1 VVLPLVHPH
10 GPRVLIAEVDD
21 ARHAQVS
28 QGLHVAEG
36 RERSS
41 AHDQG
46 ACEEGME
53 GGRKGGG
60 CKIKM
65 KSTVS
70 RGIPPPSLLVPP
82 SLLPVPTYYQS
93 PSNSCSTDSK
103 W

>member
-1 VVLPLVHPH
+1 MVLPLVHPH

-70 RGIPPPSLLVPP
+70 RGIPPSLPTRPSLPP
-82 SLLPVPTYYQS
+82 SPPYVLSIAVQ
-93 PSNSCSTDSK
+93 
-103 W
+103 